1 MKMVVAMIR
10 PHKLDEIKESLNEI
24 GVQGMS
30 VTEIKGYGRTHGQ
43 TETYRGS
50 AYNVEFIPKVRIEV
64 GVPDELVEQV
74 LTALQTS
81 GKTGKIGDGK
91 VFVLP
96 IESAMRIRTGERND
110 EAL

>member
-10 PHKLDEIKESLNEI
+10 PHKLDEIKDSLSEL

-43 TETYRGS
+43 SETYRGS
-50 AYNVEFIPKVRIEV
+50 AYNVEFVPKLRIEI
-64 GVPDELVEQV
+64 GVPDELVDQV
-74 LTALQTS
+74 LTALETS

-96 IESAMRIRTGERND
+96 IEATMRIRTGERD
-110 EAL
+110 DAAL

>member
-43 TETYRGS
+43 SETYRGS
-50 AYNVEFIPKVRIEV
+50 AYNVEFIPKMRIEV

-91 VFVLP
+91 VFVMP
-96 IESAMRIRTGERND
+96 IEAALRIRTGERD
-110 EAL
+110 DSAL

>member
-1 MKMVVAMIR
+1 MKMVTAMIR
-10 PHKLDEIKESLNEI
+10 PHKLDDIKAGLSEI

-50 AYNVEFIPKVRIEV
+50 AYQVEFIPKVRIEV
-64 GVPDELVEQV
+64 VVPDALVEQV
-74 LTALQTS
+74 LTTLETT

-91 VFVLP
+91 VFISP
-96 IESAMRIRTGERND
+96 IDEALRIRTGERG
-110 EAL
+110 EAAI